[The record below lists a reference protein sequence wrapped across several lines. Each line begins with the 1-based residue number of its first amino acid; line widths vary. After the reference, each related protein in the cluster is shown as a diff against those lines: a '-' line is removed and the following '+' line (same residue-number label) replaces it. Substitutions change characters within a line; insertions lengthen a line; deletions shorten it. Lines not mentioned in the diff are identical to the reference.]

1 MLTEE
6 QKDYFK
12 PYFWDYTID
21 DSPKFRVQRILEYAW
36 FPDILR
42 YPYEEFKE
50 NIKYINF
57 NKLRTSEKRILLFQA
72 LLPYFEK
79 CNSWDELFER
89 FIEEQ

>member
-1 MLTEE
+1 M
-6 QKDYFK
+6 QKIVSDYFK
-12 PYFWDYTID
+12 PYFWNGTENT
-21 DSPKFRVQRILEYAW
+21 SNLFRVQRILEYAW

-42 YPYEEFKE
+42 YSYEEFKE
-50 NIKYINF
+50 NINYINF
-57 NKLRTSEKRILLFQA
+57 NKLRTSEKRILLFKA